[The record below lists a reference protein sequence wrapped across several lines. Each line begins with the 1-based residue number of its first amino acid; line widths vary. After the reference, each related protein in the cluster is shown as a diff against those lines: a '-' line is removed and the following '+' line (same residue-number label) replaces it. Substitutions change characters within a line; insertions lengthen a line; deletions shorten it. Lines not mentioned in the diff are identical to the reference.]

1 MKLAAIKDPT
11 ILPYINKGEANMGWQ
26 DPQKKKEK
34 AGKEE
39 PAPKRYK
46 HDQPISSARFL
57 APARTQSFPSSL
69 IFCMTTE
76 GKEDLL
82 LKTRSFLSF
91 QISQLISM
99 IAVRKPLGEEVV
111 VFAIACQ

>member
-1 MKLAAIKDPT
+1 MAKAT
-11 ILPYINKGEANMGWQ
+11 
-26 DPQKKKEK
+26 KEK
-34 AGKEE
+34 REGGKEE

-46 HDQPISSARFL
+46 HDPRFL
-57 APARTQSFPSSL
+57 ALARTQSFPSSL

-91 QISQLISM
+91 QISQRISM
-99 IAVRKPLGEEVV
+99 IAVRKPLGEEVG
-111 VFAIACQ
+111 VFAIAC